1 MPTAEYV
8 VSVYAL
14 GSDGQP
20 SSPVVENAITGQFH
34 SLLCYY
40 CVTCCHVETVV
51 LSILDSVCNV
61 LLSWWLTV
69 LGCMNTFVTV
79 VMD

>member
-20 SSPVVENAITGQFH
+20 SSPVVENAITGSFH
-34 SLLCYY
+34 SLLYYY
-40 CVTCCHVETVV
+40 CVVCCHVETVV
-51 LSILDSVCNV
+51 LSVVQCRRLIVFGCTNK
-61 LLSWWLTV
+61 LSLQ
-69 LGCMNTFVTV
+69 
-79 VMD
+79 